1 MISICT
7 SPKPEPLYQYI
18 LVRKDLLLE
27 DICPQVGH
35 AAGES
40 ARLAPDLPPNT
51 HIVILAVPDEAT
63 LTSYEIKLVEAGL
76 RYSPIREP
84 DAPYNGA
91 LTAIGIEPQARSKP
105 RKILSNLPLLKLQ
118 ELFK

>member
-1 MISICT
+1 MVQTGS
-7 SPKPEPLYQYI
+7 KPEVLYQYI
-18 LVRKDLLLE
+18 LIRTDLEVE

-40 ARLAPDLPPNT
+40 ARLAPDLPKNT

-63 LTSYEIKLVEAGL
+63 LMSYEIKIVEAGL

-84 DAPYNGA
+84 DEPYNGA

-105 RKILSNLPLLKLQ
+105 RKILSNLPLLKMK